1 MKHKKGILFV
11 ISGPSGVGKGTV
23 LKEVFKSENNL
34 MFSVSSTTRSPREG
48 EVEGR
53 DYHFV
58 AHEQFIKD
66 IDACKFLEW
75 AEVHGNY
82 YGTPRDF
89 VGKKLDAGIDVVLDI
104 DVQGALIV
112 MKNRPHSTFI
122 FIAPPDMNKKVL
134 RERLCN
140 RKTEDLSQIE
150 KRVKSAGEELRKACK
165 YDYIVYND
173 IVEEAIKDLVG
184 IIRAER
190 CRNTHCI

>member
-23 LKEVFKSENNL
+23 LKEVFNNENNL
-34 MFSVSSTTRSPREG
+34 VFSVSSTTRSPREG
-48 EVEGR
+48 EIEGR

-58 AHEQFIKD
+58 THDQFIKD

-75 AEVHGNY
+75 AEVHGNH
-82 YGTPRDF
+82 YGTSQDF
-89 VGKKLDAGIDVVLDI
+89 VQKRLDAGIDVVLDI

-122 FIAPPDMNKKVL
+122 FIAPPYMDKKVL
-134 RERLCN
+134 WERLCN
-140 RKTEDLSQIE
+140 RKTEDLGQIE
-150 KRVKSAGEELRKACK
+150 ERVKSADEELKKACK

-173 IVEEAIKDLVG
+173 IVEEATKNLVS

-190 CRNTHCI
+190 CRTVRHI